1 MERLPEDSLSVK
13 DMAESLWPYAH
24 FVSAL
29 AIGIHS
35 HGLPFASGAAGHGT
49 ASLAFLK
56 HSARAALTS
65 IFAACAGRRCKEWN
79 EQSDRERRESPII
92 VSPAETMISG
102 RADAAMHLRQGD
114 VAVRA

>member
-13 DMAESLWPYAH
+13 DMAGSVWPYAH

-79 EQSDRERRESPII
+79 EQSDREKR
-92 VSPAETMISG
+92 VSDNCQPG
-102 RADAAMHLRQGD
+102 
-114 VAVRA
+114 